1 MNDAGFDGFDLP
13 DGVREWLRKHL
24 FRRTSK
30 GRCVRIE
37 LRLLDF
43 NHVARKVVCEFPI
56 GEGSIYA
63 TDLGDAIA
71 EAAVRDLD
79 CRLKSGSDA
88 GLRLY
93 QVRSHHIHGGYVP
106 HKIFWVE
113 PDHAEPA
120 QAGES
125 PG

>member
-1 MNDAGFDGFDLP
+1 MGLENKSRDQIWK
-13 DGVREWLRKHL
+13 WLRKHL
-24 FRRTSK
+24 FTPTHK
-30 GRCVRIE
+30 GRCKSIE

-43 NHVARKVVCEFPI
+43 NHVPRKVLTAFKVPED
-56 GEGSIYA
+56 SICVA
-63 TDLGDAIA
+63 DFVEAI
-71 EAAVRDLD
+71 EDAAVRDLD
-79 CRLKSGSDA
+79 SRLKSGTDA

-93 QVRSHHIHGGYVP
+93 QVRSHHIHCCYVP